1 MCGNM
6 QGATLKNITMF
17 FAFQV
22 PVFQNSPL
30 TNTNN
35 YNLQIIDAVP
45 NLKCHGELSDRCI
58 ILFINTSTTL
68 TSITGG
74 LY

>member
-1 MCGNM
+1 
-6 QGATLKNITMF
+6 MF
-17 FAFQV
+17 FASQV

-35 YNLQIIDAVP
+35 YNLQIIDTVP

-58 ILFINTSTTL
+58 TLFIKYFNVSYIHDRCPAL
-68 TSITGG
+68 TAQMSVT
-74 LY
+74 